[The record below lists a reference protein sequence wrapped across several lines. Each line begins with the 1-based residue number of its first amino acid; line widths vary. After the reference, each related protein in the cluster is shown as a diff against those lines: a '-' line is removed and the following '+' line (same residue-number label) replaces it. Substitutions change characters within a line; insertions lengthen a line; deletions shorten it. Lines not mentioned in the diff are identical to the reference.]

1 MSLYKMFTKLVDEKN
16 NRIFCCVRVPDF
28 EPNKI
33 WFLSYEESYTY
44 YEYKKQNKYPS
55 FYSIFNMSSC
65 RKPEIQKA

>member
-44 YEYKKQNKYPS
+44 YE
-55 FYSIFNMSSC
+55 
-65 RKPEIQKA
+65 